1 MNDLPPT
8 TLDELRRR
16 NEAARRISARAVT
29 TDPAAY
35 RELRRMAAAVVAAP
49 LDIGAYHT
57 TTAAMVRL
65 LERLCRTGAGTYFTY
80 YRRAVDPRGEG
91 DVRTFRALCRDM
103 LATFAEFDHW
113 RRTQGGLRR
122 VK

>member
-1 MNDLPPT
+1 MNDPPPT

-16 NEAARRISARAVT
+16 GEAARRISARAVMA
-29 TDPAAY
+29 DPAAY
-35 RELRRMAAAVVAAP
+35 RELRRMAAAVVADP
-49 LDIGAYHT
+49 LDIGAYHA
-57 TTAAMVRL
+57 TADAMMRL
-65 LERLCRTGAGTYFTY
+65 LERLCRAGAGTYFTY
-80 YRRAVDPRGEG
+80 YHRAVDPRGEG

-113 RRTQGGLRR
+113 RVTQRGLRR